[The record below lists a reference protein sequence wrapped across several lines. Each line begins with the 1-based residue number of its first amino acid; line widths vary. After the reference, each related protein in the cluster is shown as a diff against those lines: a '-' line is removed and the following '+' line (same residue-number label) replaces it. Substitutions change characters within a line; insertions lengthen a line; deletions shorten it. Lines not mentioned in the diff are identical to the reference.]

1 MIIVSKNIDCFQ
13 RFLFPILTLLIY
25 KKLIQQ
31 YCKYQKVVGQKLYI
45 YIYLINFNVLP
56 VRKIHSSLS
65 QYASKIRIEYLH
77 RNLKIRKVSRER
89 ESEDVSRAMA
99 LFESKKKKE
108 K

>member
-65 QYASKIRIEYLH
+65 QYASKIRIEQYLH

-89 ESEDVSRAMA
+89 ERVRTCNGAVRI
-99 LFESKKKKE
+99 
-108 K
+108 